1 MSASGEG
8 AARVSVEGL
17 QREGLGSGAEPWG
30 DFCSPGSQTLR
41 TERPMGAAAN
51 YSRSLGNRKG
61 QFHAEMETA
70 DEIAV
75 NESEL
80 SHACRAWGHG
90 FGIASAPLLPV
101 PERPLPHSP
110 LWLPVARLGG
120 EWGGC
125 EASLGSFS
133 EARPPCI
140 AGGCVWRGQQL
151 PCDTAPV

>member
-51 YSRSLGNRKG
+51 YSRSLGNRKDR
-61 QFHAEMETA
+61 FHAEMETA

-80 SHACRAWGHG
+80 SHACRAWRHG

-151 PCDTAPV
+151 PCDAAPV